1 MSITSATYTGL
12 APVSQHTK
20 DNLTYYPYVLHSIFG
35 NQFTAAT
42 ADPYIPAETIKLNTG
57 PVGLQA
63 RLKGEDGALVE
74 TARKSDGSGNAIV
87 RITGSWYLKPD
98 QKNKTNVH
106 LTADTGDSHTVSSSP
121 PTDSPN
127 ALLSPIKSS
136 KSPQGGT
143 VSPHPPPPKSPAK
156 RLVDKAKKGL
166 HRLHDFPTV
175 LSRSGITGQFAPLI
189 AEAVTPNKNQYFK
202 EVPCFGLFS
211 TQYIATKFI
220 PQGQTILVEQ
230 PLVTI
235 SDFFKNSE
243 KDTQDYY
250 DRADKALKQR
260 FDKMLNL
267 HPKEGFYGTLLTNAV
282 KLKETGDRAMIFE
295 KALKFRRS
303 CDANITIACHGGGQT
318 VLP

>member
-1 MSITSATYTGL
+1 MS
-12 APVSQHTK
+12 
-20 DNLTYYPYVLHSIFG
+20 
-35 NQFTAAT
+35 
-42 ADPYIPAETIKLNTG
+42 
-57 PVGLQA
+57 
-63 RLKGEDGALVE
+63 
-74 TARKSDGSGNAIV
+74 
-87 RITGSWYLKPD
+87 
-98 QKNKTNVH
+98 
-106 LTADTGDSHTVSSSP
+106 
-121 PTDSPN
+121 
-127 ALLSPIKSS
+127 
-136 KSPQGGT
+136 
-143 VSPHPPPPKSPAK
+143 
-156 RLVDKAKKGL
+156 
-166 HRLHDFPTV
+166 HD
-175 LSRSGITGQFAPLI
+175 RPLI

-220 PQGQTILVEQ
+220 PQGQTILIEQ

-303 CDANITIACHGGGQT
+303 CDANITIACHGGGPAACKS
-318 VLP
+318 VLPFLVTEARFS